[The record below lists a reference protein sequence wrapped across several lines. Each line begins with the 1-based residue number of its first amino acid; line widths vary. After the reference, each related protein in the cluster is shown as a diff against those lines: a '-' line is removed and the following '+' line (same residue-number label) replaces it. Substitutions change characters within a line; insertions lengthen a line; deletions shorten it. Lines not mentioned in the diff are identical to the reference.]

1 MNELRRI
8 LTDKKRLAALIAIP
22 IVCFG
27 LFLLDLM
34 SGDLRLGWK
43 WMMNYANEYRANY
56 AQTESMTLDEI
67 TEYPNEYYGI
77 RNGTTLRSAAV
88 HVRDYGT
95 YLDTVKKQAEK
106 MSQSSIFG
114 KNKNSFT
121 YRNIQKTAKDFEA
134 LRGIKAEY
142 GSNKAVE
149 TWLRFKTAD
158 ALYVLVIVLVVLA
171 FFEDRK
177 RGLAPLVRA
186 TPRGRTH
193 LAVSR
198 GLILFFTSVFF
209 AIAVYAGIL
218 AFSFYL
224 YGGADGLDRAVQSIE
239 GFKTCTLHLTI
250 KQWIAVWFCVRALT
264 GFFIGL
270 VFWAILSFLSH
281 MQLAWLAVI
290 GVFGVEYAA
299 YTLIP
304 PQMALSVFRYVN
316 LFSYVHPTELL
327 SKYVNMNFFG
337 LPVGALTLLAWIMAL
352 AGAALTAAVII
363 LQVKRRPFGNRN
375 ILGRVIIL
383 WNRVCDFFRR
393 RFPIPVMEGYKL
405 IVLGGTA
412 IFLLAAVYFGPK
424 LAFRGYEYR
433 EDDYVYTQY
442 LNEAEGPV
450 NEKTYE
456 YIETAKRQLELNP
469 YADGSFFSA
478 VERLEAEVGSVVEKA
493 EEGGYEPWLVDQTDM
508 NNYFGSKVW
517 PIHRWNAIVAI
528 AFIILCAAPVFAF
541 ERQSGTDRILR
552 ATPRG
557 RGAVFFSKYLIL
569 FIEVLFLWCVIYVPQ
584 LTKTIKFIGSDMLA
598 APISNIAVLSGVKLD
613 MSLGAFLGLVF
624 ALHFVGMLITAA
636 IVAWLSS
643 LVNSWEKAAILCV
656 GLLLVPAMLFYFG
669 QEWAGLISVTSAIS
683 AVDVAARETGM
694 LSRAVIC
701 AAWAALAVFLTVL
714 VYKKRTGAARD
725 PRS

>member
-67 TEYPNEYYGI
+67 AEFPYEYYGI
-77 RNGTTLRSAAV
+77 RNESTLRSTAI
-88 HVRDYGT
+88 HVRDYDT
-95 YLDTVKKQAEK
+95 YLDTVKQQAEK
-106 MSQSSIFG
+106 MSHSSIFS

-142 GSNKAVE
+142 GSNRAVE

-177 RGLAPLVRA
+177 KGLAPLVRA

-193 LAVSR
+193 LALSR
-198 GLILFFTSVFF
+198 AGILFFVSVFF
-209 AIAVYAGIL
+209 AVAVYAGIL
-218 AFSFYL
+218 IFSFCL

-239 GFKTCTLHLTI
+239 GFKKCTLHLTI
-250 KQWIAVWFCVRALT
+250 KQWIIMWFCVRALT

-270 VFWAILSFLSH
+270 IFWAILSFLSH

-290 GVFGVEYAA
+290 GIFGVEYAA
-299 YTLIP
+299 YTLIK

-327 SKYVNMNFFG
+327 SKYENMNFFG
-337 LPVGALTLLAWIMAL
+337 LPVGALTLLAWIMAI
-352 AGAALTAAVII
+352 AGAALTAAAIVI
-363 LQVKRRPFGNRN
+363 QVKRRPFGNRN
-375 ILGRVIIL
+375 ILGRVIIV
-383 WNRVCDFFRR
+383 WNRFCDFFRR

-424 LAFRGYEYR
+424 LSFRGYEYR
-433 EDDYVYTQY
+433 EDDYVYSQY
-442 LNEAEGPV
+442 LDEAKGPV
-450 NEKTYE
+450 TEDTYRYLEKAE
-456 YIETAKRQLELNP
+456 QQLELNP
-469 YADGSFFSA
+469 FADGSFFSA
-478 VERLEAEVGSVVEKA
+478 LERLKAEVESVAQKA
-493 EEGGYEPWLVDQTDM
+493 DAGGYEPWLVDQTDM
-508 NNYFGSKVW
+508 DNFFGSKVW

-557 RGAVFFSKYLIL
+557 RGAVFFSKYLII
-569 FIEVLFLWCVIYVPQ
+569 FIEVLFLWCIIYLPQ
-584 LTKTIKFIGSDMLA
+584 LLKTVKFIGKDMLA

-613 MSLGAFLGLVF
+613 MSLGAFIAVVF
-624 ALHFVGMLITAA
+624 VLHFVGMLIAAA

-669 QEWAGLISVTSAIS
+669 QEWAGFISVTSTIS
-683 AVDVAARETGM
+683 AVDVAARETGA
-694 LSRAVIC
+694 AVRWALY

-714 VYKKRTGAARD
+714 VYKKRTGPARD
-725 PRS
+725 MK